1 MPIQDLTPGFQA
13 RFPDPLVTI
22 DSHTAGEPTRLVVD
36 GLPAIPGEDMKA
48 KREYFQTNL
57 DHLRCLLTR
66 EPRGHRDIFAAVLTE
81 PVSEQ
86 AAFGLVYMD
95 PRRYPYLCGHAT
107 MGAVTTMLELGGIQA
122 LGPDVE
128 LTVDTPS
135 GPMSATAVWD
145 GSRVQGVTIQTVP
158 SFVYRTDEEIYIPQM
173 DTLLVDT
180 VCVGGFFAMVDIDQ
194 LDMTVQD
201 IQPLI
206 SLGMEIIAQA
216 NRQLQ
221 VAHPTRPEVNSV
233 DVVEFYTL
241 DPSNPLA
248 GQSVVI
254 YGEAHVDRS
263 PCGTGTAAKL
273 TLLHHLGYLKPG
285 QGYTNQSPTGTTFQA
300 AIANTTQI
308 GHLPGVE
315 VQIQGAASITGRHEF
330 VVDPIDPFP
339 QGFLL

>member
-1 MPIQDLTPGFQA
+1 MPIQDLTPGFRS
-13 RFPDPLVTI
+13 RFPDPIVTI
-22 DSHTAGEPTRLVVD
+22 DSHTAGEPTRLVVG
-36 GLPAIPGEDMKA
+36 GLPPIPGEDMKA
-48 KREYFQTNL
+48 KREYFLTHL
-57 DHLRCLLTR
+57 DHIRRLLTR

-86 AAFGLVYMD
+86 AAFGLLYMD

-107 MGAVTTMLELGGIQA
+107 MGAVTTLLELGGVPGSSPQM
-122 LGPDVE
+122 E

-135 GPMSATAVWD
+135 GPMSTTAVWD

-158 SFVYRTDEEIYIPQM
+158 SFVYQTRQEVVLPNYGSLQ
-173 DTLLVDT
+173 VDT
-180 VCVGGFFAMVDIDQ
+180 VCVGGFFAMVDMDQ
-194 LDMTVQD
+194 LDLTLQDTV
-201 IQPLI
+201 PLT
-206 SLGMEIIAQA
+206 SLGMDIIAQA

-241 DPSNPLA
+241 DPSNPSA

-254 YGEAHVDRS
+254 YGESHVDRS

-285 QGYTNQSPTGTTFQA
+285 QTYTNQSPTGTTFQA
-300 AIANTTQI
+300 TIADTTQV

-330 VVDPIDPFP
+330 VVDSFDPFP

>member
-1 MPIQDLTPGFQA
+1 MPPPDLSSGFHT
-13 RFPDPLVTI
+13 RFPDTVVTI
-22 DSHTAGEPTRLVVD
+22 DSHTAGEPTRLVVG
-36 GLPAIPGEDMKA
+36 GLPPIPGEDMKT
-48 KREYFQTNL
+48 KREYFLTHL
-57 DHLRCLLTR
+57 DHIRCLLTR

-81 PVSEQ
+81 PVSDHS
-86 AAFGLVYMD
+86 AFGLIYMD

-107 MGAVTTMLELGGIQA
+107 MGAVTTLLELGGIQA
-122 LGPDVE
+122 LGPEVK

-145 GSRVQGVTIQTVP
+145 GHKVQGVTIQTVP
-158 SFVYRTDEEIYIPQM
+158 SFVYRTDEEIYIPNA
-173 DTLLVDT
+173 DTILADT

-194 LDMTVQD
+194 LDVTIED
-201 IQPLI
+201 TETLT

-216 NRQLQ
+216 NRQLR
-221 VAHPTRPEVNSV
+221 VAHPSRPEVNSV

-241 DPSNPLA
+241 NPSNPLA

-273 TLLHHLGYLKPG
+273 TLLHHLGYVEPG
-285 QGYTNQSPTGTTFQA
+285 QTYTNKSPTGTTFQA
-300 AIANTTQI
+300 AIANTTYI
-308 GHLPGVE
+308 GDLSGVE
-315 VQIQGAASITGRHEF
+315 VRIQGAASITGRHEF
-330 VVDPIDPFP
+330 VLDPHDPFP

>member
-1 MPIQDLTPGFQA
+1 MSIPDLSSGFHT
-13 RFPDPLVTI
+13 RFPERMTTI

-36 GLPAIPGEDMKA
+36 GLPPIPGEDMKT

-81 PVSEQ
+81 PVSDQ
-86 AAFGLVYMD
+86 AAFGLIYMD
-95 PRRYPYLCGHAT
+95 PRRYPYLCGHASI
-107 MGAVTTMLELGGIQA
+107 GAVTTLLELGGIQA
-122 LGPDVE
+122 LGPQVE

-135 GPMSATAVWD
+135 GPMSTNAVWD
-145 GSRVQGVTIQTVP
+145 GHKVKGVTIQTVP
-158 SFVYRTDEEIYIPQM
+158 SFVYRTDEEIYIPNV
-173 DTLLVDT
+173 DTILVDT
-180 VCVGGFFAMVDIDQ
+180 ICVGGFFVMVDIDQ
-194 LDMTVQD
+194 LDVTLKD
-201 IQPLI
+201 TDTLT

-241 DPSNPLA
+241 NPSNPLA

-273 TLLHHLGYLKPG
+273 TLLHHLGYVEPG
-285 QGYTNQSPTGTTFQA
+285 QTYTNQSPTGTTFQA
-300 AIANTTQI
+300 SIANATYI
-308 GHLPGVE
+308 GDLPGVE
-315 VQIQGAASITGRHEF
+315 VRIQGAASITGRHEF
-330 VVDPIDPFP
+330 VLDPHDPFP